1 VSDAR
6 IDRWDWLLGSII
18 LATLASLIHWLL
30 QYVAGAASERQSTD
44 DLWLRMLK
52 TRVLRTIGNP
62 WVTFPIRLIYAIGIP
77 AAALFWQGAL
87 TARGLG
93 LQPMLGVTLALP
105 GADGVTQ
112 GGAPGQ
118 AWGDDLTRLVVVAGV
133 TALAMAAG
141 SHIARQLAP
150 QSATGKRNLG
160 VAILEAVYHE
170 VHWAFYR
177 EPFVYVWGIGL
188 GSWLGALPV
197 LLEAGISLMFWERL
211 HTRGAAYQRQ
221 TLVRAG
227 LFVASTQLY
236 LLTHNLWLAIALDAL
251 VGWLAL
257 HWSEQPPILDQSVTS
272 EAITTIR

>member
-1 VSDAR
+1 VSDPR

-30 QYVAGAASERQSTD
+30 HYVNGASSKDQSAENI
-44 DLWLRMLK
+44 WLR
-52 TRVLRTIGNP
+52 VLATPALGAMESP
-62 WVTFPIRLIYAIGIP
+62 WVSVPIRLIYAITIP
-77 AAALFWQGAL
+77 TAALFWQGAL

-93 LQPMLGVTLALP
+93 LQSMQAGTLALP
-105 GADGVTQ
+105 GTDNVTQ
-112 GGAPGQ
+112 SGAPGQ
-118 AWGDDLTRLVVVAGV
+118 AWGNDLSWLVVVAGV
-133 TALAMAAG
+133 TALVMAAG

-150 QSATGKRNLG
+150 QSTTGRRNLG

-177 EPFVYVWGIGL
+177 EPFVYAWGIGL

-197 LLEAGISLMFWERL
+197 LLETGISLMFWERL

-236 LLTHNLWLAIALDAL
+236 ILTRNLWVIVALDAL
-251 VGWLAL
+251 VGWLSL
-257 HWSEQPPILDQSVTS
+257 RWSEQPAMLDQSVTN

>member
-18 LATLASLIHWLL
+18 LATRASLTHWLL
-30 QYVAGAASERQSTD
+30 HYVTGAANKRQCADNTWVSV
-44 DLWLRMLK
+44 LPARA
-52 TRVLRTIGNP
+52 LRTMESP
-62 WVTFPIRLIYAIGIP
+62 WVVFPIRLIYAIAIP

-93 LQPMLGVTLALP
+93 LQPMLAVTLALP
-105 GADGVTQ
+105 GAHNVTQ
-112 GGAPGQ
+112 SGAPGQ
-118 AWGDDLTRLVVVAGV
+118 AWGADLNWLVAVAGV
-133 TALAMAAG
+133 TALVMAAG
-141 SHIARQLAP
+141 SHYARQLAP
-150 QSATGKRNLG
+150 QSTPGKRNLG

-197 LLEAGISLMFWERL
+197 LLETGISLMFWERL
-211 HTRGAAYQRQ
+211 HTRGMAYQRQ

-236 LLTHNLWLAIALDAL
+236 VLTHNLWLAIALDAL
-251 VGWLAL
+251 VGWVILR
-257 HWSEQPPILDQSVTS
+257 WSDQPATLDQSVTN
-272 EAITTIR
+272 EATTTIR

>member
-1 VSDAR
+1 MSDAHT
-6 IDRWDWLLGSII
+6 DRWDWLLGSII

-30 QYVAGAASERQSTD
+30 HYVNGAAGKRQSAD
-44 DLWLRMLK
+44 NIWLRVLA
-52 TRVLRTIGNP
+52 TRALRTIESP
-62 WVTFPIRLIYAIGIP
+62 WVAFPTRLIYAIAIP

-93 LQPMLGVTLALP
+93 LHPLRVGVLALP
-105 GADGVTQ
+105 GTDNVTQ
-112 GGAPGQ
+112 SGAPGQ
-118 AWGDDLTRLVVVAGV
+118 AWGNDLSWLVVVAGI
-133 TALAMAAG
+133 TALVMAAG
-141 SHIARQLAP
+141 SRIARQLAP
-150 QSATGKRNLG
+150 QSTTGRRNLG

-197 LLEAGISLMFWERL
+197 LLETGISLMFWERL
-211 HTRGAAYQRQ
+211 HTRGAAYHRQ

-236 LLTHNLWLAIALDAL
+236 ILTRNLWVIIALDAL

-257 HWSEQPPILDQSVTS
+257 RWGEQPAILDQSVTS